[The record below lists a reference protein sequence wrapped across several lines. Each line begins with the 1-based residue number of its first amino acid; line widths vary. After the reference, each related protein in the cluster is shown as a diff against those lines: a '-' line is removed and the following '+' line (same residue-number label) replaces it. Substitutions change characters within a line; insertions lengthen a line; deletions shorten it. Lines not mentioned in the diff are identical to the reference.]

1 MSLESSLTLIDEL
14 PTLIWHS
21 GPDGRC
27 DYFNQSWLRF
37 TGRTLEQNVGQ
48 GWFESVHPEDLP
60 GFLESFHSSI
70 RDRCPFEA
78 EYRLRRHDGVYRWM
92 FAVATPLFADGGQY
106 SGHLANCVDLTERKQ
121 AEGAVRR
128 HLALLRHAGDAML
141 LLDRAGAIRDANLAA
156 ESMYGYTRAELL
168 ARAVADLRAREP
180 SPACLLSWNAHG
192 GRATSSRP
200 CTCARMAPSSKPR

>member
-1 MSLESSLTLIDEL
+1 
-14 PTLIWHS
+14 
-21 GPDGRC
+21 
-27 DYFNQSWLRF
+27 
-37 TGRTLEQNVGQ
+37 
-48 GWFESVHPEDLP
+48 
-60 GFLESFHSSI
+60 
-70 RDRCPFEA
+70 
-78 EYRLRRHDGVYRWM
+78 M
-92 FAVATPLFADGGQY
+92 FAVATPLFAAGGQY

-168 ARAVADLRAREP
+168 ARAAWRICARREP

-200 CTCARMAPSSKPR
+200 STCARMAPSSKPR